1 MDPSS
6 DSSHTTLH
14 ATDTESVEG
23 LTPSQ
28 RENADNVP
36 MEVCEEEKPT
46 CSGECQMAK
55 KRFTVKKWNA
65 VAMWAW
71 GKPKPGLLQL
81 SLGPG
86 RSLSSSKAD

>member
-1 MDPSS
+1 MDPAS

-28 RENADNVP
+28 TENAA
-36 MEVCEEEKPT
+36 MEVDEEDKPT

-71 GKPKPGLLQL
+71 GKPKPGLQL

-86 RSLSSSKAD
+86 KA

>member
-1 MDPSS
+1 MDPTS

-28 RENADNVP
+28 TENADNVA
-36 MEVCEEEKPT
+36 MEVDEEQPT
-46 CSGECQMAK
+46 CSGECQLAK

-71 GKPKPGLLQL
+71 GKPKPGLQTRL
-81 SLGPG
+81 G
-86 RSLSSSKAD
+86 RSLSSFKAD